1 MSAMKDVQINDL
13 PYKIGRPTRGWWTVV
28 VGLLVLVGLGI
39 YAYSRQWIE
48 GLGVTGMRDIG
59 TMGGS
64 TWGLYIT
71 FDIYFVGVS
80 FAGISI
86 AALIRLLN
94 IKQLKPV
101 SRMAELLTITALL
114 VAGLVIM
121 PDLGQPVRGLVNLFR
136 YARPESPFFGTFTLV
151 ISGYLFSSLVY
162 FYLDGRRD
170 AAILAKVPGNKL
182 AWFHK
187 LWAAGY
193 QDTPAERTRH
203 RTTSFWLAIAILPL
217 LVAAHSTL
225 GFVFGLQVGRPG
237 WFGAMQAPAFVIMA
251 GISGVGMLMIIA
263 AILRRVLS
271 FEEKIKSEIFSWL
284 GGLMAV
290 LILIYLY
297 FMITEWLTASYTAAL
312 HEVSVSQAL
321 IMGDYAWIFWISV
334 VALVL
339 ALVNQILPFVPLP
352 AWIDSIE
359 VQKRSVR
366 FTRVTAA
373 GAAALLVVMVLQ
385 IVPATQTPMTDLS
398 PTLLNSIPWILAG
411 LGVLTI
417 IFFAPVMCRDIFTR
431 SVVSGLLVNL
441 AAIGKRYLIVVPSQT
456 HGTLL
461 PYGEGF
467 YRPTWVEYGVV
478 IGLFALG
485 ALLYTLFI
493 KVFPIMEVEDHGDR
507 PKPIKADKSQ
517 GMGGRG
523 IIAWGLVIGGF
534 VVQTVA
540 YFFLSAPL
548 GIPVNESFSNPRV
561 EFAPTLFI
569 IGVMVVFIAAILYEV
584 LPEKQRA

>member
-1 MSAMKDVQINDL
+1 MRAIKTMNEL
-13 PYKIGRPTRGWWTVV
+13 PYRIGRPTRGWWALVF
-28 VGLLVLVGLGI
+28 GLLALVGLGI
-39 YAYSRQWIE
+39 YAYAQQWIY

-86 AALIRLLN
+86 ASLIRLLDL
-94 IKQLKPV
+94 KQLKPV

-114 VAGLVIM
+114 VAGLVIL
-121 PDLGQPVRGLVNLFR
+121 PDLGQPVRGFINLFR
-136 YARPESPFFGTFTLV
+136 YARPGSPFFGTFTLV

-170 AAILAKVPGNKL
+170 AALLAKMPGNKL

-193 QDTPAERTRH
+193 RDTPEARARH

-237 WFGAMQAPAFVIMA
+237 WFGALQAPAFVVMA
-251 GISGVGMLMIIA
+251 GISGIGMLMVIA
-263 AILRRVLS
+263 AILRRTLDI
-271 FEEKIKSEIFSWL
+271 EARLKSDIFTWL
-284 GGLMAV
+284 GALMAV

-297 FMITEWLTASYTAAL
+297 FMATEWLTTSYAAAH

-321 IMGDYAWIFWISV
+321 ILGDYAWVFWVSV

-339 ALVNQILPFVPLP
+339 ALVNQILPFIPLP
-352 AWIDSIE
+352 AFVDQPN
-359 VQKRSVR
+359 VQQLSARYA
-366 FTRVTAA
+366 RVTAA
-373 GAAALLVVMVLQ
+373 GAAVLLVVMVLQ
-385 IVPATQTPMTDLS
+385 IAPGTQTPLAALS
-398 PTLLNSIPWILAG
+398 PAFLTAVPWILAG
-411 LGVLTI
+411 LGILTMI
-417 IFFAPVMCRDIFTR
+417 LFAPVMSRNIYTR
-431 SVVSGLLVNL
+431 SAVSGILVNL

-467 YRPTWVEYGVV
+467 YRPTWVEYSVV

-493 KVFPIMEVEDHGDR
+493 KVFPILEVGEHEESTAPARAQPSAGL
-507 PKPIKADKSQ
+507 S
-517 GMGGRG
+517 GRG
-523 IIAWGLVIGGF
+523 ILAWGMVIGGF
-534 VVQTVA
+534 AVQAVA
-540 YFFLSAPL
+540 YLFLAAPL
-548 GIPVNESFSNPRV
+548 GIPLNESFSNPRV

-569 IGVMVVFIAAILYEV
+569 VGVMTVFIAAILYEV
-584 LPEKQRA
+584 LPERRSVSQ